1 MTRLVF
7 TGHIA
12 GFGTRAGVR
21 MVVGSWLES
30 PFGHFADVMVE
41 TADGQRTLLAPSE
54 QVAEFVSATYTFD
67 RREIGPVAVHH
78 TADGFTVTAP
88 GLEVTGEL
96 GGPAPFD
103 WLLRMVP
110 APLSRAPWWLRGIN
124 PVASRLVSG
133 VQTAGSAGNGRREY
147 YGVRRTRRI
156 TCRAG
161 QVRRCGS
168 RRGRRSRSSG
178 AVRLLVGAADA
189 AAGVG
194 DDDDRPAARG
204 VCGLADVAGG
214 GATRRPAGEH
224 APAEEGPLQRA
235 VAVHPAAAESG
246 RLTGGVQ
253 PGQHGRRRPRS
264 TRESRSVSKPPN
276 DFRVRMCSFTAI
288 SGPAFGSVSRCGA
301 TTRLTRSAR
310 YLRARAD
317 RGDLAVLGEPVDD
330 LPVPRGDLCLD
341 DGEVQRLD
349 VGHGVHRRDQVP
361 QRVRR

>member
-156 TCRAG
+156 SA
-161 QVRRCGS
+161 V
-168 RRGRRSRSSG
+168 RGRF
-178 AVRLLVGAADA
+178 
-189 AAGVG
+189 
-194 DDDDRPAARG
+194 
-204 VCGLADVAGG
+204 
-214 GATRRPAGEH
+214 
-224 APAEEGPLQRA
+224 
-235 VAVHPAAAESG
+235 
-246 RLTGGVQ
+246 GGVDLGGVADLDPPVRFGFSSAPPTPQ
-253 PGQHGRRRPRS
+253 MV
-264 TRESRSVSKPPN
+264 SV
-276 DFRVRMCSFTAI
+276 
-288 SGPAFGSVSRCGA
+288 
-301 TTRLTRSAR
+301 TTTI
-310 YLRARAD
+310 
-317 RGDLAVLGEPVDD
+317 D
-330 LPVPRGDLCLD
+330 LPR
-341 DGEVQRLD
+341 EVSA
-349 VGHGVHRRDQVP
+349 V
-361 QRVRR
+361 